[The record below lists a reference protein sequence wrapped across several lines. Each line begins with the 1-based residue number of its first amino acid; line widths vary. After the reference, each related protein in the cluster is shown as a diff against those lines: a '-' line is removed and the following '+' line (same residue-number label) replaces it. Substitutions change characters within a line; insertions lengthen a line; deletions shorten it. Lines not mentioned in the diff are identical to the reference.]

1 MTDWTM
7 QLATLTNRRPSERLD
22 LLRLRDTKE
31 VIIDD
36 FIVCFLASDAAL
48 VPNSDQ
54 SIFLTQNHIFLRIP
68 PSRRT
73 LSAYDES
80 SISAAHL
87 MYDLGYWYVVAED

>member
-1 MTDWTM
+1 M

-54 SIFLTQNHIFLRIP
+54 SIFLTQNHILRIP

-73 LSAYDES
+73 LSAYDICCTPYVS
-80 SISAAHL
+80 SGLLVCCCRGLEELFFI
-87 MYDLGYWYVVAED
+87 